1 MFKSAF
7 FNFIYEPLYNGL
19 AFLVDIVPAHDVG
32 IAVIILTILVK
43 IILFPLSRQAIR
55 TQSAMR
61 LIAPEIE
68 ALKEKFKDRQEEQA
82 RAIFALYKERGIRPF
97 SSFLLILVQFPIL
110 FGLYWVFWKGGF
122 PTVDASLLYS
132 FVPFPQTVNMDFLGV
147 IDMGGRSF
155 LLAALTGVTQYMYT
169 RLSMGTRK
177 PPVVEDKPTFSGDM
191 ARSFDLQARY
201 VLPLIF
207 AGISFTLSAALP
219 LYWATSN
226 IFMIVQE
233 FAMGRRFHEP
243 KEIQSGVE
251 MKKAAPLSLEK

>member
-7 FNFIYEPLYNGL
+7 FSFIYEPLYNGL
-19 AFLVDIVPAHDVG
+19 AFLVDIVPAHDIG
-32 IAVIILTILVK
+32 IAVIILTIVVK
-43 IILFPLSRQAIR
+43 VILFPLSRQAIR
-55 TQSAMR
+55 TQAAMR
-61 LIAPEIE
+61 NIAPEIE
-68 ALKEKFKDRQEEQA
+68 VLKEKFKDKQEEQA

-122 PTVDASLLYS
+122 PAVDSSLLYS
-132 FVPFPQTVNMDFLGV
+132 FVPLPETVNMEFLSV
-147 IDMGGRSF
+147 IDMSKRSVF
-155 LLAALTGVTQYMYT
+155 LAALTGVTQYLYT
-169 RLSMGTRK
+169 RLSMGPRK
-177 PPVVEDKPTFSGDM
+177 PPVVEDEPTFSSDM

-207 AGISFTLSAALP
+207 SGIAFTLAAALP

-233 FAMGRRFHEP
+233 LAMGRRFHEL
-243 KEIQSGVE
+243 KNDKTS
-251 MKKAAPLSLEK
+251 ASA

>member
-19 AFLVDIVPAHDVG
+19 ALLVDIVPAHDIG

-43 IILFPLSRQAIR
+43 VILFPLSRQAIR
-55 TQSAMR
+55 TQAAMR
-61 LIAPEIE
+61 KIAPEIE
-68 ALKEKFKDRQEEQA
+68 TLKVKFKDKQEEQA

-122 PTVDASLLYS
+122 PNVDGSLLYS
-132 FVPFPQTVNMDFLGV
+132 FVPFPETVNMDFLGL
-147 IDMGGRSF
+147 IDMGERSF

-169 RLSMGTRK
+169 RLSMGPRK

-191 ARSFDLQARY
+191 ARSFDLQTRY

-233 FAMGRRFHEP
+233 FAMGRRFTEVNP
-243 KEIQSGVE
+243 EDKT
-251 MKKAAPLSLEK
+251 EKT